1 MITIGYSTRSSKPE
15 LQEYFKKTCG
25 VKNIQVIE
33 KVNPN
38 GQSLTDV
45 YNDILNE
52 SENDIVVLCH
62 DDIYFDNKSWGFKIL
77 EHFKK
82 TNYGILGVAGSTNL
96 PKSGMWW
103 EDRRKMVGIVNHEH
117 EGKKWE
123 SKYSNDLGNK
133 IHQTV
138 LIDGLFMVINK
149 NRIKENFDTNVKGF
163 HLYDVDFC
171 FRNYINDV
179 KIGVLF
185 NIRIT
190 HKSIGQTNEQWELNR
205 QEFSNKYQ
213 DQLWYLRGCWFN

>member
-1 MITIGYSTRSSKPE
+1 MITIGYSTRSTKPE

-25 VKNIQVIE
+25 VKNVQVIE

-45 YNDILNE
+45 YNEILNE

-62 DDIYFDNKSWGFKIL
+62 DDIYFDNKSWGYKIL

-82 TNYGILGVAGSTNL
+82 TDYGILGVAGSTIL

-138 LIDGLFMVINK
+138 LIDGLFMVIK
-149 NRIKENFDTNVKGF
+149 VFIYTMW
-163 HLYDVDFC
+163 
-171 FRNYINDV
+171 IS
-179 KIGVLF
+179 VLET
-185 NIRIT
+185 I
-190 HKSIGQTNEQWELNR
+190 SMM
-205 QEFSNKYQ
+205 
-213 DQLWYLRGCWFN
+213 